1 MRLNQQDSLP
11 KIFMEKERT
20 KLLIPAKTKI
30 GTVKAVRDDA
40 IDTYDVL
47 YGGLAYSDKYKDALF
62 KVKEELHEDVIRK
75 FLESEQGSE
84 YVIPS
89 KTEIIKVFNEC
100 TSPEFIA
107 EQKRKRLE
115 EKKAIEK
122 AKAEKERL
130 EAERLEKERLE
141 KERLER
147 EKQERLERET
157 KERIEREKQELE
169 RLQREQL
176 EREIAKQNAIKQ
188 EQEAKEKEL
197 EELLEEKRIKK
208 ENVLNTTNA
217 QAVDYAE
224 LNREI
229 DEANIRRI
237 LQVISSET
245 RQTIHDELVAN
256 LQTNNESKT
265 SNVFDLQTG
274 KLLIPLNESIDKL
287 VSYSGLFK
295 GLSFIIPL
303 LCIIGSMLSYLLT
316 QQLNIPALVGGLV
329 GAIVV
334 YIQLAV
340 TSARLLNK
348 AHIERNLEIMVL
360 LEKDEL
366 GIPLKKAPKGQVK
379 QKVKPKKE
387 TKGEK

>member
-1 MRLNQQDSLP
+1 
-11 KIFMEKERT
+11 MEKERT

-30 GTVKAVRDDA
+30 GTIRAVKDDV
-40 IDTYDVL
+40 INTYDVL
-47 YGGLAYSDKYKDALF
+47 YGGLAYSDKNEDALF
-62 KVKEELHEDVIRK
+62 KIKEDLHEDVIRK
-75 FLESEQGSE
+75 FLESEKGSE

-89 KTEIIKVFNEC
+89 KTETVKVFNEC

-107 EQKRKRLE
+107 DLKHKKLE

-122 AKAEKERL
+122 ARAEKERL
-130 EAERLEKERLE
+130 ERERLEKERLE

-147 EKQERLERET
+147 EKQERLEKEAR
-157 KERIEREKQELE
+157 ERIEKEKQELE
-169 RLQREQL
+169 RLQKEQL
-176 EREIAKQNAIKQ
+176 QREMAKQDAIRK
-188 EQEAKEKEL
+188 EQESKAREL

-208 ENVLNTTNA
+208 EDVLNKNVA
-217 QAVDYAE
+217 QVVDYSE

-256 LQTNNESKT
+256 LQTNNERKT

-295 GLSFIIPL
+295 GLSFIVPL

-316 QQLNIPALVGGLV
+316 QQLNIPALVGGVV

-379 QKVKPKKE
+379 QKAKPKKE
-387 TKGEK
+387 TKGEL

>member
-1 MRLNQQDSLP
+1 
-11 KIFMEKERT
+11 MEKERT

>member
-1 MRLNQQDSLP
+1 
-11 KIFMEKERT
+11 MEKERT

-84 YVIPS
+84 YIIPS

-141 KERLER
+141 
-147 EKQERLERET
+147 

-295 GLSFIIPL
+295 GLSFVVPL

-316 QQLNIPALVGGLV
+316 KQLNIPALVGGLV

-340 TSARLLNK
+340 ISARLLNK

-366 GIPLKKAPKGQVK
+366 GIPLKKAPKKQVK

-387 TKGEK
+387 TKGE

>member
-1 MRLNQQDSLP
+1 
-11 KIFMEKERT
+11 MEKERT

-30 GTVKAVRDDA
+30 GTIRAVKDDV
-40 IDTYDVL
+40 INTYDVL
-47 YGGLAYSDKYKDALF
+47 YGGLAYSDKNEDVLF
-62 KVKEELHEDVIRK
+62 KIKEDLHEEVIRK
-75 FLESEQGSE
+75 FLESEKGSE

-89 KTEIIKVFNEC
+89 KTETVKVFNEC

-107 EQKRKRLE
+107 DLKHKKLE

-122 AKAEKERL
+122 ARAEKERL
-130 EAERLEKERLE
+130 ERERLEKERLE

-147 EKQERLERET
+147 EKQERLEREAR
-157 KERIEREKQELE
+157 ERIEKEKQELE
-169 RLQREQL
+169 RLQKEQL
-176 EREIAKQNAIKQ
+176 QREMAKQDAIRK
-188 EQEAKEKEL
+188 EQESKAREL

-208 ENVLNTTNA
+208 EDVLNKSVA
-217 QAVDYAE
+217 QVVDYSE

-245 RQTIHDELVAN
+245 RQTIHDELIAN
-256 LQTNNESKT
+256 LQTNNEKKT

-295 GLSFIIPL
+295 GLSFIVPL

-316 QQLNIPALVGGLV
+316 QQLNIPALVGGVV

-379 QKVKPKKE
+379 QKAKPKKE
-387 TKGEK
+387 TKGEL

>member
-1 MRLNQQDSLP
+1 
-11 KIFMEKERT
+11 MEKERT

-84 YVIPS
+84 YIIPS

-147 EKQERLERET
+147 EKQERLEREA

-256 LQTNNESKT
+256 LQTNNETKT

-295 GLSFIIPL
+295 GLSFVVPL

-316 QQLNIPALVGGLV
+316 KQLNIPALVGGLV

-340 TSARLLNK
+340 ISARLLNK

-366 GIPLKKAPKGQVK
+366 GIPLKKAPKKQVK

-387 TKGEK
+387 TKGE

>member
-1 MRLNQQDSLP
+1 
-11 KIFMEKERT
+11 MEKERT

-30 GTVKAVRDDA
+30 GTIRAVKDDV
-40 IDTYDVL
+40 INTYDVL
-47 YGGLAYSDKYKDALF
+47 YGGLAYSDKNEDALF
-62 KVKEELHEDVIRK
+62 KIKEDLHEDVIRK
-75 FLESEQGSE
+75 FLESEKGSE

-89 KTEIIKVFNEC
+89 KTETVKVFNEC
-100 TSPEFIA
+100 TSPKFIA
-107 EQKRKRLE
+107 DLKHKKLE

-122 AKAEKERL
+122 ARAEKERL
-130 EAERLEKERLE
+130 ERERLEKERLE

-147 EKQERLERET
+147 EKQERLEREAR
-157 KERIEREKQELE
+157 ERIEKEKQELE
-169 RLQREQL
+169 RLQKEQL
-176 EREIAKQNAIKQ
+176 QREMAKQDAIRK
-188 EQEAKEKEL
+188 EQESKAREL

-208 ENVLNTTNA
+208 EDVLNKSVA
-217 QAVDYAE
+217 QVVDYSE

-256 LQTNNESKT
+256 LQTNNERKT

-295 GLSFIIPL
+295 GLSFIVPL

-316 QQLNIPALVGGLV
+316 QQLNIPALVGGVV

-387 TKGEK
+387 TKGER

>member
-1 MRLNQQDSLP
+1 
-11 KIFMEKERT
+11 MEKERT

-147 EKQERLERET
+147 EKQERLEREA

>member
-1 MRLNQQDSLP
+1 
-11 KIFMEKERT
+11 MEKERT

-147 EKQERLERET
+147 EKQERLEREA

-348 AHIERNLEIMVL
+348 AHIDRNLEIMVL
-360 LEKDEL
+360 LEKDEV

>member
-1 MRLNQQDSLP
+1 
-11 KIFMEKERT
+11 MEKERT

-84 YVIPS
+84 YIIPS

-147 EKQERLERET
+147 EA

-295 GLSFIIPL
+295 GLSFVVPL

-316 QQLNIPALVGGLV
+316 KQLNIPALVGGLV

-340 TSARLLNK
+340 ISARLLNK

-366 GIPLKKAPKGQVK
+366 GIPLKKAPKKQVK

-387 TKGEK
+387 TKGE

>member
-1 MRLNQQDSLP
+1 
-11 KIFMEKERT
+11 MEKERT

-30 GTVKAVRDDA
+30 GVIRAVKDDV
-40 IDTYDVL
+40 IDNYDVL
-47 YGGLAYSDKYKDALF
+47 YGGLATSGKHEDAIF
-62 KVKEELHEDVIRK
+62 KIKEDAHEELIRK
-75 FLESEQGSE
+75 FLESEKGSE

-89 KTEIIKVFNEC
+89 KTETVKVFNEC

-107 EQKRKRLE
+107 DLKRKKLE
-115 EKKAIEK
+115 EKKAMEK
-122 AKAEKERL
+122 ARAEKERL
-130 EAERLEKERLE
+130 ERERLEKERLE
-141 KERLER
+141 KEHIEK
-147 EKQERLERET
+147 EKQERLEREAR
-157 KERIEREKQELE
+157 ERIEKEKQELE
-169 RLQREQL
+169 RLQKEQL
-176 EREIAKQNAIKQ
+176 EREMAKQDAIRK
-188 EQEAKEKEL
+188 EQESKAREL

-208 ENVLNTTNA
+208 EDVLNKSVA
-217 QAVDYAE
+217 QVVDYSE

-256 LQTNNESKT
+256 LQTNNERKT

-295 GLSFIIPL
+295 GLSFIVPL

-316 QQLNIPALVGGLV
+316 QQLNIPALVGGVV

-379 QKVKPKKE
+379 QKAKPKKE
-387 TKGEK
+387 TKGEL

>member
-1 MRLNQQDSLP
+1 
-11 KIFMEKERT
+11 MEKERT

-30 GTVKAVRDDA
+30 GAVRVMKDDV

-47 YGGLAYSDKYKDALF
+47 YGGLAYSDKYEDAIF
-62 KVKEELHEDVIRK
+62 KIKEDLHEEVIRK
-75 FLESEQGSE
+75 FLDSEQGSE
-84 YVIPS
+84 YIIPS

-147 EKQERLERET
+147 EKQERLEREA

-208 ENVLNTTNA
+208 ENVLNTTNT

-295 GLSFIIPL
+295 GLSFVVPL

-316 QQLNIPALVGGLV
+316 KQLNIPALVGGLV

-366 GIPLKKAPKGQVK
+366 GIPLKKAPKKQVK

-387 TKGEK
+387 TKGE